1 MKGIE
6 KRQNQRFSFRDT
18 LEFTFSA
25 THSAKDAPRQKARGI
40 DISSGGVCL
49 EARDALLKG
58 EILKLFIPFQKSDA
72 NIPVL
77 AEVLWVSSSNENLR
91 AGLHFLS

>member
-1 MKGIE
+1 MPEIE

-18 LEFTFSA
+18 LELKFS
-25 THSAKDAPRQKARGI
+25 TSNLLTDSQPKKARGI

-49 EARDALLKG
+49 ETRDAFLKG
-58 EILKLFIPFQKSDA
+58 EILKLFIPFQKSGA

-77 AEVLWVSSSNENLR
+77 AQVLWVSGSNDNYH